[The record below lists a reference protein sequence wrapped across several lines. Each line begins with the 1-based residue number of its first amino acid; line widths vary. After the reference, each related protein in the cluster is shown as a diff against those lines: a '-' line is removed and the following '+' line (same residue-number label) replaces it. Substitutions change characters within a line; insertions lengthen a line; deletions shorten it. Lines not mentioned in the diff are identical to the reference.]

1 MTMLDPCTINDDD
14 RCTPDIAML
23 ARRYPGG
30 KGAAGVHQTIINLM
44 PAHRV
49 YIEPFVGGGN
59 IYARKRPAK
68 YSIIIDRDD
77 RVFEYW
83 SKQMTQSTKVICGD
97 AISELEQYDWQ
108 GDELV
113 YCDPPYVMEARAGK
127 KIYKHEFTD
136 QQHRELLLVLL
147 TIPAAVML
155 SGYRN
160 SIYDE
165 LVPHWHRVDFQAMTR
180 GGVRTESLWMN
191 FDPPAVPS
199 ELTFVGKNYRER
211 ERIKRKKARWA
222 EKLRK
227 LPAAEQAAIME
238 VLLDLASS

>member
-1 MTMLDPCTINDDD
+1 MTLPAPHAINGDD
-14 RCTPDIAML
+14 RCTPDMAMK
-23 ARRYPGG
+23 ASRYQGG
-30 KGAAGVHQTIINLM
+30 KGGAGVHQTIINLM
-44 PAHRV
+44 PDHRV

-59 IYARKRPAK
+59 IYARKRPAA

-83 SKQMTQSTKVICGD
+83 FKQMTPSTKVICGD
-97 AISELEQYDWQ
+97 AISELGQYDWQ

-113 YCDPPYVMEARAGK
+113 YCDPPYVMEARSRK
-127 KIYKHEFTD
+127 KIYNHEFTD
-136 QQHRELLLVLL
+136 QQHRDLLSVLL

-160 SIYDE
+160 AIYDE
-165 LVPHWHRVDFQAMTR
+165 LIPNWNRVDFQAMTR

-191 FDPPAVPS
+191 FEPPAVPA
-199 ELTFVGKNYRER
+199 ELTFIGKNYRER
-211 ERIKRKKARWA
+211 ERIKRKKARWV

-238 VLLDLASS
+238 VLIELASS